1 MHIGTLSLLP
11 ILLCAGLFPECAT
24 AREAAFPSFMQS
36 ETVAPWGR
44 TEFAKKTLALIR
56 AGRHDEATLLV
67 QTTLKLNVMSP
78 EAHLLNALNYHVQA
92 RNGAGYLYPLARQ
105 GYELALK
112 FDKSNWLAHY
122 LLGHLHFEAGNFPEA
137 SERFA
142 ETALFRPN
150 SEDVLYSLA
159 VSCYHANRLDISAGI
174 LARLANARE
183 PDTMVLRTAALVMAA
198 VGDTGRSGEYFRK
211 YREKENT
218 ADDQQFLKERI
229 DDWIAFHRNVNEPWN
244 GAQSPSPP
252 PQSFPAESAAG
263 SGESG
268 QTSAENMIML
278 DVVLLGL
285 QKVANQAKGFN
296 LLEGLQLQFGAD
308 ANGTSG
314 LSYKQ
319 VSDNVIAVG
328 NGTVTQT
335 ITRAVNIPAIN
346 YSLNI
351 FNSRYQKGEV
361 IASPTLVALSGTKS
375 EFFSG
380 TSINAAAVGGANG
393 AGSTVKIDKDIGIK
407 LSVTPKFRTSDTV
420 EIELSA
426 ERTFLTTPN
435 TTAVTY
441 TYRIDTSKTSISAN
455 VVMDFEDTLLIGG
468 VTEKEII
475 VSDSGVPVVKD
486 IPVINTFFS
495 HNQYDD
501 VEKSMLIL
509 VTPRRPHYIS
519 GNRDNAGPDKEG
531 RISSLDEFVERNIGW
546 LSPLP
551 RPTPNASHREIRRGD
566 TTMPDWLHTA
576 LHSSRK
582 DGA

>member
-1 MHIGTLSLLP
+1 MHIELRPLLSIMLCACLLP
-11 ILLCAGLFPECAT
+11 VGAA
-24 AREAAFPSFMQS
+24 AREVAFPSSMQP
-36 ETVAPWGR
+36 ETLTPWAR
-44 TEFAKKTLALIR
+44 TEFSRKALALIR
-56 AGRHDEATLLV
+56 EGRHDEAALLI
-67 QTTLKLNVMSP
+67 QTSLKLNVMSP
-78 EAHLLNALNYHVQA
+78 EAHLLNALNYHAQA

-122 LLGHLHFEAGNFPEA
+122 LLGHLHFETGNFPEA

-142 ETALFRPN
+142 ETALFKPN
-150 SEDVLYSLA
+150 ARDVLYSLS

-174 LARLANARE
+174 LTRLANEGE
-183 PDTMVLRTAALVMAA
+183 PDTMVLRTTALVMAA
-198 VGDTGRSGEYFRK
+198 VGDTKKSGEYFRR
-211 YREKENT
+211 YRERKNT
-218 ADDQQFLKERI
+218 ADDMEFLKERI
-229 DDWIAFHRNVNEPWN
+229 DDWTAFHRSNENKPQD
-244 GAQSPSPP
+244 GAQSASPP
-252 PQSFPAESAAG
+252 PQSATALAVPDAP
-263 SGESG
+263 ESG
-268 QTSAENMIML
+268 GAAKNMIML

-393 AGSTVKIDKDIGIK
+393 SGSTVKIDKDIGIK
-407 LSVTPKFRTSDTV
+407 LSVTPKFLSEDKV

-455 VVMDFEDTLLIGG
+455 VVVNFEDTLLIGG
-468 VTEKEII
+468 VTEKETI
-475 VSDSGVPVVKD
+475 VSDSGVPVIKD

-509 VTPRRPHYIS
+509 VTPRRPHYIP
-519 GNRDNAGPDKEG
+519 GNRANTGASEAHS
-531 RISSLDEFVERNIGW
+531 SSLDEFIERNTGW
-546 LSPLP
+546 LSPLIHP
-551 RPTPNASHREIRRGD
+551 APNVTHREIRRGD
-566 TTMPDWLHTA
+566 IIMPDWIDTTLHGSLEYRT
-576 LHSSRK
+576 
-582 DGA
+582 